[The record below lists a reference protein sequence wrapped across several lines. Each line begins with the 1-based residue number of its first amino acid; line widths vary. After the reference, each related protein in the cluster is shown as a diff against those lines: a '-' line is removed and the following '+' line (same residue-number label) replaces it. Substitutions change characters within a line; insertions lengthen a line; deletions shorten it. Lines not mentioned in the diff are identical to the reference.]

1 MKTKSDHDY
10 KLYLPTADTQSEISI
25 ALQAIPS
32 VLGRNLHDFFES
44 KMQILYGENWVVHLK
59 PENANE
65 RLNKRDFALLQKSW
79 LFYNDSPFRTYIPSR
94 NPAFLE
100 LSHRCLGHRNAL
112 AHNDG
117 DFKANSMLHVVQ
129 DFKKFSETVGLEIT
143 GSLKDLEKRMSDLA
157 QNKKWNKSETSM
169 SFEEAREIFEKE
181 YQEKLQ
187 IEAEIFQMNLAQ
199 LQKENALKQKLLEAN
214 IEQQEGLNKEIAE
227 ARKSQESLALQ
238 IQELH
243 AQLAAMAIINSNPI
257 SEGMS
262 AENTSNLVRTWA
274 PSIANKELID
284 ISDGKYFSQ
293 YHPNEHITVDSI
305 LELGRLVD
313 RVSEDNKGGL
323 ISRIRGKEVYIGAI
337 SKSHTLI
344 FGQHKHGVLDAPIGV
359 RLPSLLRKS
368 ANETFIGLVSGRKA
382 SIRQLNNRFLFGDR
396 FIATNQG
403 CILGPVDGKW
413 CCVGEYRVENGH

>member
-1 MKTKSDHDY
+1 MKTRSDHDY

-79 LFYNDSPFRTYIPSR
+79 LFYTNSPFRTYIPSR
-94 NPAFLE
+94 NPIFLE

-129 DFKKFSETVGLEIT
+129 DFRKFSETVGLEIS

-187 IEAEIFQMNLAQ
+187 IEAEIFQMNLAE
-199 LQKENALKQKLLEAN
+199 LKKENDLKQKLLEAN
-214 IEQQEGLNKEIAE
+214 IEQQDELNKEISE
-227 ARKSQESLALQ
+227 ARKAQDSLTLQ
-238 IQELH
+238 IHELH
-243 AQLAAMAIINSNPI
+243 AQLAAMAIINTNPI
-257 SEGMS
+257 SDGLS
-262 AENTSNLVRTWA
+262 AEDSSSVVRTWA

-284 ISDGKYFSQ
+284 ISDGKYFSHF
-293 YHPNEHITVDSI
+293 HPNEQFTVDSI

-344 FGQHKHGVLDAPIGV
+344 FGQHKHGILETPIGV
-359 RLPSLLRKS
+359 RLPTLLRKS
-368 ANETFIGLVSGRKA
+368 LHESLVGLVSGRKA
-382 SIRQLNNRFLFGDR
+382 SIRHLNDRFRFGDR
-396 FIATNQG
+396 YIATNQG
-403 CILGPVDGKW
+403 CLLGPVDGEW
-413 CCVGEYRVENGH
+413 CCIGEFRVENGY